1 MTTTVTQ
8 EQGYAGLAIKIPRVI
23 TTSTLAQVTTAGWW
37 NNNPV
42 STNGQPGLNPQD
54 LICICYAFGSTSES
68 TAFFNVA
75 ISGTGVVTLSLAESS
90 VILPVVSGHFAN
102 FSGTSGAIADD
113 GYLPSNAAKTRVV
126 MANGATIANHI
137 ATYTDITG
145 TVGEDAGTA
154 INGGNIQAGL
164 SGTAGTL
171 ASFPATASN
180 GSFIFAAINNAGG
193 FNSTFSNSNIGQAT
207 VYSLPD
213 PGSTTANII
222 LSKNATVQHI
232 TSGSLQVD
240 AGALISGL
248 ATGGF
253 VGKIQLFPT
262 TTTRGSLTWQATANS
277 GDTATIFT
285 TAAYGQ
291 ASTITYPD
299 PAVATA
305 AGVLAPA
312 ALVNNNLVKAS
323 GTAGLIADAGI
334 TAASVSGAITQ
345 LGQLYQVSV
354 TFNTA
359 QMVTAYDT
367 PLTIV
372 ANPLS
377 SQMILVHFASVY
389 TASTGHTAYATGTAP
404 IIQYSSGGT
413 NGQHGGGTIATAAG
427 LVAGDITAAASQ
439 VRNLYGLAT
448 AALTGLSGLGIYFS
462 NATGDYTAG
471 TGTSVT
477 ITLVYELLTATV

>member
-137 ATYTDITG
+137 ATYTDTTG
-145 TVGEDAGTA
+145 TIGEDAGTA

-180 GSFIFAAINNAGG
+180 GSFIFAAINNSGG
-193 FNSTFSNSNIGQAT
+193 FASTLSNSNIGQAT
-207 VYSLPD
+207 VYSFPD
-213 PGSTTANII
+213 PGAATANVILSTSGSAQTIAGGLTISTGNLGVTVGNVTAGSSGHAGLFTSFPGTASNGSFVFKAINNAGGFVSTLSNSNIAQATVYSLPDTTTATANI
-222 LSKNATVQHI
+222 LA
-232 TSGSLQVD
+232 SG
-240 AGALISGL
+240 
-248 ATGGF
+248 
-253 VGKIQLFPT
+253 
-262 TTTRGSLTWQATANS
+262 
-277 GDTATIFT
+277 
-285 TAAYGQ
+285 
-291 ASTITYPD
+291 
-299 PAVATA
+299 
-305 AGVLAPA
+305 A
-312 ALVNNNLVKAS
+312 ALVSGNVVKAS
-323 GTAGLIADAGI
+323 GTAGAVVDAGFALHAGTTAAYAGGGTSNAFVTTNM
-334 TAASVSGAITQ
+334 TAASIVTATILTQ
-345 LGQLYQVSV
+345 TNTATIVKAVPGTNTLTV
-354 TFNTA
+354 TFSADPGSNTTINWIST
-359 QMVTAYDT
+359 TA
-367 PLTIV
+367 V
-372 ANPLS
+372 A
-377 SQMILVHFASVY
+377 
-389 TASTGHTAYATGTAP
+389 
-404 IIQYSSGGT
+404 
-413 NGQHGGGTIATAAG
+413 
-427 LVAGDITAAASQ
+427 
-439 VRNLYGLAT
+439 
-448 AALTGLSGLGIYFS
+448 
-462 NATGDYTAG
+462 
-471 TGTSVT
+471 
-477 ITLVYELLTATV
+477 